1 MITSEG
7 QKRIVVTGVG
17 IVGPLGCGVEEVWQ
31 RLLAGRSGIRHL
43 PGDITEGTGV
53 AVGGQVPSLEE
64 DAVAGY
70 DPERVISAKDRKKMD
85 RFIEF
90 ALVAADEALEQAGWQ
105 PIEATDQERTA
116 TIISSGVGGF
126 GAIAEAVRIT
136 DSRGPRRLSP
146 FRASRRPRN
155 RLCCRGAGHR
165 RCGQANPK
173 R

>member
-43 PGDITEGTGV
+43 PDDITEGTGV

-70 DPERVISAKDRKKMD
+70 DPEQI
-85 RFIEF
+85 
-90 ALVAADEALEQAGWQ
+90 G
-105 PIEATDQERTA
+105 
-116 TIISSGVGGF
+116 
-126 GAIAEAVRIT
+126 
-136 DSRGPRRLSP
+136 
-146 FRASRRPRN
+146 RA
-155 RLCCRGAGHR
+155 HV
-165 RCGQANPK
+165 
-173 R
+173 